1 MSLGWWWEEVPVVL
15 DELFCSEEWEERDS
29 MLPKGVLPGLLLNVS
44 PVQGL
49 SASARHSVGV

>member
-15 DELFCSEEWEERDS
+15 EELFCSEEWEERDS

-44 PVQGL
+44 L